1 MRGFATIVVAI
12 LTTLGFVTGA
22 QAEKR
27 LALVIGNSAY
37 QHTAELK
44 NPRNDAA
51 EIAAALKGLRFE
63 VVEGLDL
70 DKRTMEITVRKF
82 AQALKNADVA
92 LFFYAGHGLQVNGQN
107 YLVPIDARLE
117 DATGL
122 DFEMIR
128 LDLVHRAMERET
140 KANLIFLDACR
151 DNPLSRNLAR
161 AMGTRS
167 GDIGHGLAPVELG
180 VGTLISFSTQPGNVA
195 LDGEGR
201 NSPFASALAKRIR
214 TEGEDLSSIL
224 IGVRNDV
231 MEATRNRQ
239 IPWEHSALRSKFF
252 FSAPAP
258 ADPMSKANTQA
269 EVELAYWNAAQ
280 ASGNA
285 GAFRSYL
292 ERYPYGSYA
301 GPATLML
308 DKLRQEEAS
317 RIALAARE
325 AELRR
330 AEDEKK
336 KAEYAKRAEELA
348 AAHEEVR
355 KAQAAVR
362 AEAQR
367 LAALQAAAE
376 TAKAAEAARAS
387 QQSSS
392 APPVQVAN
400 LPSAGEPKPSAGS
413 VADPAALTR
422 SLKTELKRVGCDPG
436 SADGA
441 WGTQAKAALA
451 KFARLTKVSLS
462 IDVPTTAALEAL
474 AGQKGRV
481 CPLTCA
487 AGEIESK
494 GRCIA
499 HAAAKP
505 ASEKRVTSASK
516 GNNDAGASK
525 PKLCRF
531 GAQAQMMGP
540 CTGAA
545 DERPIN

>member
-1 MRGFATIVVAI
+1 MRVVAI

-22 QAEKR
+22 RAEKR

-51 EIAAALKGLRFE
+51 DIAAALKGLKFE

-128 LDLVHRAMERET
+128 LELVHRAMERET

-167 GDIGHGLAPVELG
+167 GDIGHGLAPVESG

-214 TEGEDLSSIL
+214 TEGEDLSTIL

-239 IPWEHSALRSKFF
+239 IPWEHSALRTRFF
-252 FSAPAP
+252 FSAPAAAPP
-258 ADPMSKANTQA
+258 AVSKASTQA
-269 EVELAYWNAAQ
+269 EIELAYWNAAQ
-280 ASGNA
+280 TSGSVS
-285 GAFRSYL
+285 AFKSYL
-292 ERYPYGSYA
+292 ERYPHGAYA
-301 GPATLML
+301 GSASLMI
-308 DKLRQEEAS
+308 DKLRQEEES
-317 RIALAARE
+317 RVALTARE
-325 AELRR
+325 AELRK
-330 AEDEKK
+330 AEDAKRTAEAEQKK
-336 KAEYAKRAEELA
+336 KAEDAKRAEELA
-348 AAHEEVR
+348 AARE
-355 KAQAAVR
+355 AVR
-362 AEAQR
+362 VAENER
-367 LAALQAAAE
+367 LAALKAAADARK
-376 TAKAAEAARAS
+376 TIEAAKS
-387 QQSSS
+387 T
-392 APPVQVAN
+392 PLQVAS
-400 LPSAGEPKPSAGS
+400 LPPASE
-413 VADPAALTR
+413 PAASDTAGLAR

-436 SADGA
+436 STDGA
-441 WGTQAKAALA
+441 WSTQAKEALA
-451 KFARLTKVSLS
+451 KFARSAKVSLS
-462 IDVPTTAALEAL
+462 VDAPTAAALEAL
-474 AGQKGRV
+474 TNQKGRV
-481 CPLTCA
+481 CPLVCG
-487 AGEIESK
+487 AGEIEVK

-499 HAAAKP
+499 KAREP
-505 ASEKRVTSASK
+505 M
-516 GNNDAGASK
+516 SK
-525 PKLCRF
+525 PKSATIDAKQKSRATEPKSQGGGLCYDGRPGQLVPCSYG
-531 GAQAQMMGP
+531 GAQQKAF
-540 CTGAA
+540 
-545 DERPIN
+545 